1 MSALT
6 EDRLRLGAIELKMAG
21 NGSLLVRAVDIDHV
35 VVARVRDPVAVERI
49 KRQYDGR
56 PDYEYRQV
64 STRELHYAIEQRISE
79 VPLVDRC
86 TVVLR
91 SQAKHEVLNSKEELL
106 NVIRDS

>member
-1 MSALT
+1 MT

-21 NGSLLVRAVDIDHV
+21 NGSLLVRATDIDHV
-35 VVARVRDPVAVERI
+35 VVACVRDPAAVERI
-49 KRQYDGR
+49 KRQYEGR
-56 PDYEYRQV
+56 MDYEYGRAT
-64 STRELHYAIEQRISE
+64 TRELHDAIERRISE